1 MYKLNQIGCLI
12 FARFNSK
19 RLLGKCL
26 KNIGKKTL
34 LEIVYLRCKLVFPK
48 KRIII
53 ATTNK
58 ESDDVLINF
67 CKKKKINFFRGS
79 ENNLIERSIL
89 CCKKFK
95 LRAFARVCGD
105 RPIFDY
111 ILLKKML
118 KIFKNN
124 KYDLVT
130 NYSRKTLPSG
140 LTNEI
145 VSLDTL
151 IKIAKKKNILA
162 SEKQHMINYIYKN
175 KNLFNIFN
183 VRMNLNKK
191 YLKKNFSINRNKDIK
206 YILKIFKKKNL
217 NYGLPT
223 LSYLD

>member
-1 MYKLNQIGCLI
+1 
-12 FARFNSK
+12 
-19 RLLGKCL
+19 
-26 KNIGKKTL
+26 
-34 LEIVYLRCKLVFPK
+34 
-48 KRIII
+48 
-53 ATTNK
+53 
-58 ESDDVLINF
+58 
-67 CKKKKINFFRGS
+67 
-79 ENNLIERSIL
+79 
-89 CCKKFK
+89 
-95 LRAFARVCGD
+95 
-105 RPIFDY
+105 
-111 ILLKKML
+111 ML

-130 NYSRKTLPSG
+130 NYSRRTLPSG